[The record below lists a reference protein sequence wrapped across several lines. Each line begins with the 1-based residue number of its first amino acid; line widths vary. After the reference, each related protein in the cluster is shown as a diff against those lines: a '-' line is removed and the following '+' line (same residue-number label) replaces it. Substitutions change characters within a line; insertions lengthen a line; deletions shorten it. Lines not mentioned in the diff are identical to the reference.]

1 MKPFADI
8 ESWNRVIHIN
18 YSVVDIHRVK
28 RGATTDEI
36 VTNLP
41 YVRIDNSDI
50 MARKVHVTKANIEIS
65 RVLTTEVD
73 GTWRRYM
80 REYDKNPDYCITYV
94 TTHEKYD
101 SMRTTKDEQMMIS
114 HVFFCLM
121 YTVPSQSILGRLISN
136 TGVHAPENLSD
147 VRPESPRIHTDDAEG
162 EPNTSNSVRLSE
174 GVFGVSDSQPISASL
189 PQTFTNNSALSPAAM
204 FLSGFSAFPTTLS
217 LPDDEGEIVAGYLL
231 GPVIGYGG
239 FSIVRRASSTSGG
252 VVAVKIGNI
261 SRAQKRL
268 DHETRIWASLNHEHI
283 LPLFTSL
290 HDSYADFFVTLYC
303 PAGSLFDILKRE
315 GRPALQQ
322 DDVGQMF
329 RQLVRGIRYLH
340 DDARIVHRDLK
351 LENVLVDESGTC
363 KITDFGMA
371 RKIGEV
377 IEADQEEEEEE
388 NEDELVDV
396 SHGVHRAASV
406 SYATS
411 LAKLRLPFH
420 KTPNRALGRGPRHRN
435 STTTSTTHNL
445 SKTVFQPG
453 SLPYA
458 APELLLPP
466 SNCELYLPHPAQDM
480 WALGVMLYTLLSGR
494 LPFLDS
500 FEPRLQMKIM
510 HGVFEMPSGVG
521 RGTERVLRG
530 LMDKNAPTRWTVAM
544 VDEVAW
550 GVGWGDEA
558 DDPVTDEELRQEM
571 SGPSSRLHLS
581 LSNTSPI
588 AEVESTGPC
597 SAGSD
602 ASARRS
608 LSHPLE
614 PEYTFLSS
622 PSPLRGIEEHRGRR
636 LKKQSHLT
644 SMSRSPSPSVL
655 PSTPSDVNPPRFISP
670 PPLNE
675 EQAEGSR
682 ISSRSIPR
690 GRLRLSRL
698 TPSHHIKSG
707 THTPLERHSTP
718 GVFSAEDES
727 GWHISSDEDGLLQD
741 GVVDNNDVNMDG
753 MAMDQDY
760 LTSSDSYFHSK
771 TSPPPTQ
778 SESHSRPMFDHRP
791 GSIVQTQSEGNGH
804 GNLADLAS
812 STNIADNEY
821 RKGQSLERS
830 HHPHHLYHHLH
841 HPYNVKKQMRAGST
855 PPAPLS
861 SLLDGVHT
869 HALRSR
875 TSFGLLSSEQTGSI
889 RAMPLCPI
897 PAAQFHHDPTSLPVV
912 VIVFLDTLS
921 RSASFYLTIF
931 VPLVASASKSKRKRL
946 FPSKNFTKRNNPRTV
961 PSIAA
966 GVLKEVRKAARA
978 AVTVFDDYGMSCCL
992 FGSLACQIHG
1002 MRTRDPKDAD
1012 VVVLNNEGHDTEELK
1027 QILVDADERFYLV
1040 ASRNPDA
1047 TYQVLYFKLGP
1058 RRSCKVDILTTG
1070 NSTSLDIPRVPDSQ
1084 IHYIHPYNDLPV
1096 MPLLALLLLKLQGWI
1111 DHRHSLKAYEQ
1122 AKVRQDV
1129 ADVREMLKIAIEEE
1143 VHINDHESE
1152 WMPHWFVEQMMDKVH
1167 EYINK
1172 FPGSRSDWESLGL

>member
-1 MKPFADI
+1 
-8 ESWNRVIHIN
+8 
-18 YSVVDIHRVK
+18 
-28 RGATTDEI
+28 
-36 VTNLP
+36 
-41 YVRIDNSDI
+41 
-50 MARKVHVTKANIEIS
+50 
-65 RVLTTEVD
+65 
-73 GTWRRYM
+73 
-80 REYDKNPDYCITYV
+80 
-94 TTHEKYD
+94 
-101 SMRTTKDEQMMIS
+101 
-114 HVFFCLM
+114 M

-136 TGVHAPENLSD
+136 TGVHAPENPSD
-147 VRPESPRIHTDDAEG
+147 VRPEPPRIHTDDAEG
-162 EPNTSNSVRLSE
+162 EPNTSNSVRQSE
-174 GVFGVSDSQPISASL
+174 AIFGVSDSPPISASL
-189 PQTFTNNSALSPAAM
+189 PQTFPSNSTLSPAAM
-204 FLSGFSAFPTTLS
+204 FLSGFSASPATLS

-252 VVAVKIGNI
+252 VVAVKIVRRSDLSKQGNI

-290 HDSYADFFVTLYC
+290 HNSYADFFVTLYC

-329 RQLVRGIRYLH
+329 RQLVRGTRYLH

-388 NEDELVDV
+388 NADELVDV

-411 LAKLRLPFH
+411 LVKLRLPFH

-530 LMDKNAPTRWTVAM
+530 LLDKNAPTRWTVAM

-558 DDPVTDEELRQEM
+558 DGVPVTDEELRQEM

-588 AEVESTGPC
+588 AKVESTGQGP
-597 SAGSD
+597 AGSD

-608 LSHPLE
+608 VSRAQRSLSRAPISVRRSLSKQGEQGRRRSSSRHYPSPPTSALESSLRSLRSSSSHSSISSADPLE
-614 PEYTFLSS
+614 SEYTFLSS

-707 THTPLERHSTP
+707 THTPLERHITP

-741 GVVDNNDVNMDG
+741 GDVVDNNDVNMDG

-760 LTSSDSYFHSK
+760 LASSDSYFHSK

-804 GNLADLAS
+804 GSLADLAS

-861 SLLDGVHT
+861 SLLDGGHT
-869 HALRSR
+869 HALRFAEPKSHSHSASHTPFSLYSQSHSSSR

-889 RAMPLCPI
+889 RAMPVS
-897 PAAQFHHDPTSLPVV
+897 ATVTPVV
-912 VIVFLDTLS
+912 VSGVT
-921 RSASFYLTIF
+921 
-931 VPLVASASKSKRKRL
+931 VAS
-946 FPSKNFTKRNNPRTV
+946 T
-961 PSIAA
+961 
-966 GVLKEVRKAARA
+966 GEV
-978 AVTVFDDYGMSCCL
+978 VE
-992 FGSLACQIHG
+992 
-1002 MRTRDPKDAD
+1002 D
-1012 VVVLNNEGHDTEELK
+1012 V
-1027 QILVDADERFYLV
+1027 
-1040 ASRNPDA
+1040 
-1047 TYQVLYFKLGP
+1047 
-1058 RRSCKVDILTTG
+1058 
-1070 NSTSLDIPRVPDSQ
+1070 
-1084 IHYIHPYNDLPV
+1084 
-1096 MPLLALLLLKLQGWI
+1096 
-1111 DHRHSLKAYEQ
+1111 
-1122 AKVRQDV
+1122 
-1129 ADVREMLKIAIEEE
+1129 
-1143 VHINDHESE
+1143 
-1152 WMPHWFVEQMMDKVH
+1152 
-1167 EYINK
+1167 
-1172 FPGSRSDWESLGL
+1172 